1 MTKNGLR
8 RQYLKL
14 QLENSEPSGKLLAVA
29 SLPQQTA
36 LYFFKTSSSTWPLL
50 HPVHEG
56 ARAPAGAFS
65 DM

>member
-14 QLENSEPSGKLLAVA
+14 QLENSEPSGKLLTVA

-36 LYFFKTSSSTWPLL
+36 LYFFKTSSSTWHLL
-50 HPVHEG
+50 HLVHEG
-56 ARAPAGAFS
+56 TRKPAGAFS